1 MAPEGQCQ
9 WNMAKTYQ
17 RIIYAYV
24 YRYIKWMY
32 SKIEVTSPKALSVSL
47 GAHHH
52 ISNGSFESMLLCARE
67 CVSLCVCVCFCLFM
81 FEILWFPFSM
91 KPFFFL
97 VYARIRARKAKRLT
111 DTNINNIQTW
121 SRRRKK
127 TNKFPQCE
135 WKQRHSMC
143 SYYICVCIWFALTR
157 KMPHTLSLA
166 ECREKREC
174 KQTMLQKEIS
184 STLFLRLYIKTV

>member
-67 CVSLCVCVCFCLFM
+67 CVSLYVCVFLFVYVWDIM
-81 FEILWFPFSM
+81 ISLFHETVFFSRVCED
-91 KPFFFL
+91 KSQKSEAVNRHKHKQYSDL
-97 VYARIRARKAKRLT
+97 VST
-111 DTNINNIQTW
+111 T
-121 SRRRKK
+121 KK
-127 TNKFPQCE
+127 DQ
-135 WKQRHSMC
+135 Q
-143 SYYICVCIWFALTR
+143 
-157 KMPHTLSLA
+157 
-166 ECREKREC
+166 
-174 KQTMLQKEIS
+174 IS
-184 STLFLRLYIKTV
+184 SMRMKTTAFNVLILYMCVHMICIDSKNATHA